1 MNRHVQRIIGAS
13 LLCLVALGGSACSRS
28 DPNVVEGVIYY
39 ASYQYPDGSIHGFTR
54 LNRNTAVPGGSGSW
68 NIDARGKLTREFLVV
83 TRPQHPDLG
92 PLVIPVQRLVE
103 VQFGDGGIQTV
114 NESQP
119 AAPK

>member
-1 MNRHVQRIIGAS
+1 MNRPVQRIIGAC
-13 LLCLVALGGSACSRS
+13 LLCPLAFGASSCSRS
-28 DPNVVEGVIYY
+28 HPAVVEGIILY

-54 LNRNTAVPGGSGSW
+54 LNRNTAVPGGNGSW

-119 AAPK
+119 APPK